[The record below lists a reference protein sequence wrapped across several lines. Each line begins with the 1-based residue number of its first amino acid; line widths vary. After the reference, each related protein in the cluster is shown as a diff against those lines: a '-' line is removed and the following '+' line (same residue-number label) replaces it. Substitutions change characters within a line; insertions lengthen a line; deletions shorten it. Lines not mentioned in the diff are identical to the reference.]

1 MGKRTV
7 GVRCNG
13 KHAWTIYVPVSV
25 KVMTEVIIA
34 KRALERGTIISA
46 ADVGLEQ
53 RDISRL
59 HRGYLEQKN
68 LAVGKKLKQR
78 VRRNQIV
85 SPSQLD
91 SPQAIKRNNRVTI
104 LASNRMIQV
113 RMAGKALQNGSIGD
127 LIRVRNE
134 SSKRELDA
142 MVVAPGIVRV
152 AM

>member
-1 MGKRTV
+1 VTAGRLDRRLRLTACELPLESFAPPGKRRMGKRTV

-59 HRGYLEQKN
+59 HRGYLEQKIY
-68 LAVGKKLKQR
+68 GT
-78 VRRNQIV
+78 
-85 SPSQLD
+85 S
-91 SPQAIKRNNRVTI
+91 
-104 LASNRMIQV
+104 
-113 RMAGKALQNGSIGD
+113 
-127 LIRVRNE
+127 
-134 SSKRELDA
+134 ELE
-142 MVVAPGIVRV
+142 PRC
-152 AM
+152 